1 MPDSTT
7 TVDNTAIIAQLNRIR
22 GQIDGVATMCQ
33 NDRGSVEIV
42 RQIIAA
48 RNALSRTARDLLT
61 TEVQRCTDQKCYS
74 ELEDV
79 VKELLR

>member
-1 MPDSTT
+1 MSDTT
-7 TVDNTAIIAQLNRIR
+7 PIIAQLHRIS
-22 GQIDGVATMCQ
+22 GQVDGIAQMCQ

-42 RQIIAA
+42 RQMVAA
-48 RNALSRTARDLLT
+48 RNALSRTARDFLSS
-61 TEVQRCTDQKCYS
+61 EVKRCTDQQCYE

>member
-1 MPDSTT
+1 MK
-7 TVDNTAIIAQLNRIR
+7 NTAIVSQLNRVR
-22 GQIDGVATMCQ
+22 GQIEGISQMYESE
-33 NDRGSVEIV
+33 RSSVEVV

-61 TEVQRCTDQKCYS
+61 DEVQRCTDQKCYS

>member
-1 MPDSTT
+1 ME
-7 TVDNTAIIAQLNRIR
+7 NTKIVSQLNRVR
-22 GQIDGVATMCQ
+22 GQIEGVTQMYQ
-33 NDRGSVEIV
+33 SERSSVEVV

-61 TEVQRCTDQKCYS
+61 DEIQRCTDQKCYS
-74 ELEDV
+74 DLEDV